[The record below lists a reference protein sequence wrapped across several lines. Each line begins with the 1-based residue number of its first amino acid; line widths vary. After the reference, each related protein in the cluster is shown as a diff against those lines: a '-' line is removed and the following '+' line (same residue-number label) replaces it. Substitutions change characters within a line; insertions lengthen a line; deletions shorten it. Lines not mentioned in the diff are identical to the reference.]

1 MLQEGHMPLVP
12 DTICDIR
19 TATRRTHGSVKAPA
33 GRLHSLPGRDVISAS
48 TVDTVTVTSGGDRAG
63 VVLREA
69 SHEDTPLGNEIK
81 AAIKAKVTVPD
92 NLTVQARA
100 LRARCR

>member
-1 MLQEGHMPLVP
+1 
-12 DTICDIR
+12 
-19 TATRRTHGSVKAPA
+19 
-33 GRLHSLPGRDVISAS
+33 
-48 TVDTVTVTSGGDRAG
+48 VTSGGDRAG